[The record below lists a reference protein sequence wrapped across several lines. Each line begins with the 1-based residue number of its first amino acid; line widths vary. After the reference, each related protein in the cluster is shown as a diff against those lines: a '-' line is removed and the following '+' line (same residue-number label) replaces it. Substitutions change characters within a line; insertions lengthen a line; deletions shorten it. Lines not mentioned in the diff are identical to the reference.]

1 MENQY
6 CRVGSITPMSNER
19 LTVSL
24 LEYQYQNFMEKASDL
39 KNVNTGLGDFFE
51 NKAQQI
57 KRILETLV
65 A

>member
-1 MENQY
+1 
-6 CRVGSITPMSNER
+6 MSNER